1 MLKTEAA
8 EHYHTRTALS
18 QTDLFV
24 QVLCK
29 AVIENKTR
37 RIFKSDFEEFGT

>member
-8 EHYHTRTALS
+8 EHYHTQRALS

-24 QVLCK
+24 QVFCK
-29 AVIENKTR
+29 AVIENKTC